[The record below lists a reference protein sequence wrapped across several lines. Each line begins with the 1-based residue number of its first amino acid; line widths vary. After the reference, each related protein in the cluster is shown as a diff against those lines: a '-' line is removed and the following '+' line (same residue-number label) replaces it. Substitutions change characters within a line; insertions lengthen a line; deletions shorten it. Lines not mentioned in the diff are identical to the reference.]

1 MSRVFVTGSTTGLGK
16 ATAAALLDDGH
27 HVVVHAR
34 NTRRARDV
42 DDLVSRGA
50 DLVVGDLS
58 IRADVVRVADQVNL
72 LQPLDAVVHNAGV
85 YIDRERVETPDGH
98 AQVLAVNVL
107 APYLLTALIGRPGRL
122 VYLSSGMHR
131 DGDTSLRDLEW
142 QQRRW
147 NGVQAYC
154 DSKLYVTTLSAA
166 IARRW
171 PAVHANAVD
180 PGWVP
185 TRMGG
190 PGASDDLTLGH
201 VTQAWLAASDEPAA
215 TTSGRYWF
223 HQQTERPA
231 PAVDD
236 VDFQTALLEQL
247 AATDRRRPPQGLTAS
262 QATERRRRTATS

>member
-34 NTRRARDV
+34 NTRRRGDV
-42 DDLVSRGA
+42 DDLVGRGA

-58 IRADVVRVADQVNL
+58 IRTDVVSVADQVNSL
-72 LQPLDAVVHNAGV
+72 GPLDAVVHNAGV
-85 YIDRERVETPDGH
+85 YVDRDRVQTPDGH

-107 APYLLTALIGRPGRL
+107 APYLLTALIERPRRL

-131 DGDTSLRDLEW
+131 DGDASLRDLDW

-147 NGVQAYC
+147 SGVQAYC

-171 PAVHANAVD
+171 PAVHTNAVD

-190 PGASDDLTLGH
+190 PAASDALALGH
-201 VTQAWLAASDEPAA
+201 VTQAWLAVSDEPAA
-215 TTSGRYWF
+215 ETSTGRYWF
-223 HQQTERPA
+223 HQQAEQPA
-231 PAVDD
+231 IAVDD

-247 AATDRRRPPQGLTAS
+247 AQLTGV
-262 QATERRRRTATS
+262 ELPEP

>member
-1 MSRVFVTGSTTGLGK
+1 MSRVLVTGSTTGLGK
-16 ATAAALLDDGH
+16 ATAAALVDDGH

-34 NTRRARDV
+34 NTQRARDV
-42 DDLVSRGA
+42 DDLVARGA

-58 IRADVVRVADQVNL
+58 IRTDVVSIADQVNSL
-72 LQPLDAVVHNAGV
+72 GSLDAVVHNAGV
-85 YIDRERVETPDGH
+85 YVDRERVDTPDGH

-131 DGDTSLRDLEW
+131 DGDPSLRDLDW

-147 NGVQAYC
+147 SGVQAYC
-154 DSKLYVTTLSAA
+154 DSKLYVTTLAAA

-171 PAVHANAVD
+171 PVVHANAVD

-190 PGASDDLTLGH
+190 PAASDDLTLGH
-201 VTQAWLAASDEPAA
+201 VTQAWLAVSDEPAA
-215 TTSGRYWF
+215 TSTGRYWF

-236 VDFQTALLEQL
+236 VDFQSALLDQL
-247 AATDRRRPPQGLTAS
+247 AQLTGVELPEA
-262 QATERRRRTATS
+262 

>member
-16 ATAAALLDDGH
+16 ATAAALLDAGH

-34 NTRRARDV
+34 DSHRAGEL
-42 DDLVSRGA
+42 DDLVGRGA

-58 IRADVVRVADQVNL
+58 IRADVLDIADQVNAL
-72 LQPLDAVVHNAGV
+72 PPLDAVVHNAGV
-85 YIDRERVETPDGH
+85 YVDRERVATPDGH

-107 APYLLTALIGRPGRL
+107 APYLLTALVERPGRL

-131 DGDTSLRDLEW
+131 DGDTTLHDLDW
-142 QQRRW
+142 QHRRW
-147 NGVQAYC
+147 SGVQAYC
-154 DSKLYVTTLSAA
+154 DSKLYITALASA

-171 PAVHANAVD
+171 PAVLSNAVD

-201 VTQAWLAASDEPAA
+201 VTQTWLVTSDEPEA
-215 TTSGRYWF
+215 TMSGRYWF
-223 HQQTERPA
+223 HQQPA
-231 PAVDD
+231 QAAAAVDD
-236 VDFQTALLEQL
+236 GDFQTALLGQL
-247 AATDRRRPPQGLTAS
+247 AALTGIELPAI
-262 QATERRRRTATS
+262 